1 MTELTM
7 TQMLQAVLE
16 KYQGLQLAAK
26 DNQKL
31 LASVLAQHG
40 VEALGFTAEM
50 NGVTHLVL
58 KVDGHAEA
66 EAESGLWI
74 DCGREAAYHAS
85 FALLA
90 DDIEVKICKPVEVP
104 LLDEHRIALMC
115 MQSAHFDHC
124 Y

>member
-7 TQMLQAVLE
+7 TQMLQAVLD

-40 VEALGFTAEM
+40 LDAQGFSAEI
-50 NGVTHLVL
+50 NGETHLVL
-58 KVDGHAEA
+58 KLGARAET
-66 EAESGLWI
+66 ESGLWI
-74 DCGREAAYHAS
+74 DCGREAAYQAS
-85 FALLA
+85 FSMLPA
-90 DDIEVKICKPVEVP
+90 DIEIADCQAVEVP